1 MTVKYDY
8 SKLRGLIKEYFG
20 TIKKFA
26 DYLEIS
32 ETSLNL
38 RLQNKLPFK
47 QDEIYKAL
55 IGFDKSGED
64 IGKIFF
70 ANKIWKDVF
79 RTKEQI

>member
-1 MTVKYDY
+1 MPVKYDY

-64 IGKIFF
+64 IDKIFF
-70 ANKIWKDVF
+70 CKQNTERRI
-79 RTKEQI
+79 